1 MVLNILIFIIAIA
14 VGILIYFLLKSVAIL
29 TGILGII
36 MGGFAGVYFYKTYD
50 VYWLSAAVVGG
61 IIGGI
66 LAFPGLI
73 VAEASKKK

>member
-1 MVLNILIFIIAIA
+1 MLLNIVIFIFAIA

-29 TGILGII
+29 TGVLGII
-36 MGGFAGVYFYKTYD
+36 MGGIMGIYLYKTYD
-50 VYWLSAAVVGG
+50 IYWLSAAVMGG

-73 VAEASKKK
+73 VAEASRKK